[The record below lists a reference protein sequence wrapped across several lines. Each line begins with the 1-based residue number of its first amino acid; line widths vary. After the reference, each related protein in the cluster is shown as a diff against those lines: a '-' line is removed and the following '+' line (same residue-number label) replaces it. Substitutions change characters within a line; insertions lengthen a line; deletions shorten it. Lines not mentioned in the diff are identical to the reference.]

1 MNFKSFREIFQYSPY
16 RHALIVLL
24 FLPLLF
30 LDNRSSHDW
39 GDDFA
44 QYIHQAK
51 NIVEG
56 KSQSETG
63 FVYSQENYIGP
74 TAYPSGFPLLL
85 APVYALFG
93 NSIKA
98 FTVYIS
104 IFFIIL
110 AFLVLAFYRKHFSP
124 AGALI
129 LTIILI
135 YNPQFILFKEEVMSD
150 IPFTVFLLIAFLVY
164 PKVKS
169 GDYRS
174 IILFGFLTG
183 FLIMIRSVG
192 AVLLVAIAIDQS
204 LEIIRQRR
212 RAKRLIG
219 EKIPFYKLIHFPL
232 LLLGIP
238 VIVYFLFN
246 SFIFR
251 IPSGGSLQDYLIFYY
266 SGDFISTIPANLEQ
280 YIEVF
285 RFAYTPA
292 VGGFRFTALITGSVF
307 LSMAFF
313 GFISKLANR
322 VELTDLFF
330 IIYVFILLVFPNNYS
345 AYRLLI
351 PVGFLLLYY
360 AAIGFKSLRIPYI
373 HRSSVKIWTLG
384 IIMVLLFLPGIIRI
398 TLGRNTTLEGP
409 QQKASQQAFN
419 FIAEQVPDT
428 SVIVFFK
435 PRALVLYTG
444 KHGFADPFTD
454 DPTSVH
460 TQLTQASADYI
471 LVHQE
476 LTRENMKRYLRML
489 KSRAVPVWENRKF
502 KLYRIIPPNPAE
514 RY

>member
-1 MNFKSFREIFQYSPY
+1 MNFKILQEVSHYSVY
-16 RHALIVLL
+16 RYALIALL

-30 LDNRSSHDW
+30 LDNRASHDW

-51 NIVEG
+51 NIVQG
-56 KSQSETG
+56 KPQAETG

-104 IFFIIL
+104 LFYFIL
-110 AFLVLAFYRKHFSP
+110 ALIALSFYRKHFSA
-124 AGALI
+124 AGALV

-164 PKVKS
+164 PKVKRD
-169 GDYRS
+169 DYRG
-174 IILFGFLTG
+174 IFLFGFLAG
-183 FLIMIRSVG
+183 FLVMIRSVG
-192 AVLLVAIAIDQS
+192 AVLLVAIAIDQV
-204 LEIIRQRR
+204 LEMVRQRK
-212 RAKRLIG
+212 RAKLLNE
-219 EKIPFYKLIHFPL
+219 EKIPFYKLIDFPL
-232 LLLGIP
+232 LLFGIP

-251 IPSGGSLQDYLIFYY
+251 IPSGGSLHDYLLFYY

-280 YIEVF
+280 YVEVF

-292 VGGFRFTALITGSVF
+292 VGAFRFIALITGAVI
-307 LSMAFF
+307 LTMTLF
-313 GFISKLANR
+313 GMIAKFSSR
-322 VELTDLFF
+322 MGVTDIFF
-330 IIYVFILLVFPNNYS
+330 ILYVFILLVFPNNYS

-360 AAIGFKSLRIPYI
+360 AALGFKSLKVRYI
-373 HRSSVKIWTLG
+373 QRSKVKIWTLG
-384 IIMVLLFLPGIIRI
+384 VIMVLLFLPGIIRI
-398 TLGRNTTLEGP
+398 TLGRNTTLDGP
-409 QQKASQQAFN
+409 QQKASQQAFT
-419 FIAEQVPDT
+419 FIAEQIPDT

-471 LVHQE
+471 LIHRDY
-476 LTRENMKRYLRML
+476 TRETMKRYLRML
-489 KSRAVPVWENRKF
+489 KSRALPVWENRKF
-502 KLYRIIPPNPAE
+502 KLYRIIPPNPSE